1 RRRQR
6 SQRFRVCSNWRHDP
20 VPARSKQV
28 VAGKSKRIGSMSRRM
43 PQKDDDLRQLRPPAT
58 RARRSKHQGKTAH
71 NKSNPT
77 SGQISHSTPG
87 HVEPAHVVPD
97 GLSAE
102 MSNLRRDVA
111 SLKDTFARLASQAGG
126 EVAKTARSMSQTV
139 ASQVGSATSG
149 VTDAGS
155 ELASAAKEHA
165 KTLASELEGMA
176 RRNPL
181 GTIAGALLVGV
192 IIGMMSRGRG

>member
-1 RRRQR
+1 G
-6 SQRFRVCSNWRHDP
+6 DP
-20 VPARSKQV
+20 
-28 VAGKSKRIGSMSRRM
+28 
-43 PQKDDDLRQLRPPAT
+43 RQLSRPAT
-58 RARRSKHQGKTAH
+58 RSRSSEHHGKTTH
-71 NKSNPT
+71 MNSNPT
-77 SGQISHSTPG
+77 SGQTSGSTRG
-87 HVEPAHVVPD
+87 HVEPEHVVPD
-97 GLSAE
+97 GLSEE

-126 EVAKTARSMSQTV
+126 EVAKTVRSMSETV
-139 ASQVGSATSG
+139 ASQVGSATGG

-181 GTIAGALLVGV
+181 GTIAGAGALLIGV

>member
-1 RRRQR
+1 
-6 SQRFRVCSNWRHDP
+6 
-20 VPARSKQV
+20 
-28 VAGKSKRIGSMSRRM
+28 MSRLM
-43 PQKDDDLRQLRPPAT
+43 PQKDDDPRQLTRPAT
-58 RARRSKHQGKTAH
+58 RSRSSEYQGKTTH
-71 NKSNPT
+71 MNSNPT

-87 HVEPAHVVPD
+87 HVELEHVVPD
-97 GLSAE
+97 SLSEE

-126 EVAKTARSMSQTV
+126 EVAKTVRGMSQTV

-155 ELASAAKEHA
+155 ELASATKEHA
-165 KTLASELEGMA
+165 KTLTSGLEGMA

-181 GTIAGALLVGV
+181 VTIAGALLVGV

>member
-1 RRRQR
+1 M
-6 SQRFRVCSNWRHDP
+6 N
-20 VPARSKQV
+20 
-28 VAGKSKRIGSMSRRM
+28 
-43 PQKDDDLRQLRPPAT
+43 
-58 RARRSKHQGKTAH
+58 
-71 NKSNPT
+71 SNPT
-77 SGQISHSTPG
+77 SGQISRSTPG
-87 HVEPAHVVPD
+87 HVEPEHVVPD
-97 GLSAE
+97 GLSEE

-126 EVAKTARSMSQTV
+126 EVAKTVRGMSQTV
-139 ASQVGSATSG
+139 ASQVGSTTSG

-192 IIGMMSRGRG
+192 IIGMTSRGRG

>member
-1 RRRQR
+1 
-6 SQRFRVCSNWRHDP
+6 
-20 VPARSKQV
+20 
-28 VAGKSKRIGSMSRRM
+28 
-43 PQKDDDLRQLRPPAT
+43 
-58 RARRSKHQGKTAH
+58 
-71 NKSNPT
+71 
-77 SGQISHSTPG
+77 
-87 HVEPAHVVPD
+87 
-97 GLSAE
+97 

-111 SLKDTFARLASQAGG
+111 SLKDTFARLASQVGG
-126 EVAKTARSMSQTV
+126 EVAKTARGVRQTV

-149 VTDAGS
+149 VTDAG

-165 KTLASELEGMA
+165 KTFASEFESMA

>member
-1 RRRQR
+1 M
-6 SQRFRVCSNWRHDP
+6 N
-20 VPARSKQV
+20 
-28 VAGKSKRIGSMSRRM
+28 
-43 PQKDDDLRQLRPPAT
+43 
-58 RARRSKHQGKTAH
+58 
-71 NKSNPT
+71 SNPT
-77 SGQISHSTPG
+77 SGQISHSAAS
-87 HVEPAHVVPD
+87 HVEPDQVAPD

-102 MSNLRRDVA
+102 MSKLRRDVA
-111 SLKDTFARLASQAGG
+111 SLKDTFARLASQVGG

-139 ASQVGSATSG
+139 ASQVGSARSG

-165 KTLASELEGMA
+165 KTFASELEGMA

-192 IIGMMSRGRG
+192 IIGMMSQGRG